1 MTRDASAH
9 AIAWLYAT
17 PARRV
22 PSQNALMARVQ
33 PFPSS
38 ESLRE
43 GQAVTHLLRARHM
56 RVAEF
61 IPFLWRCMYDDEP
74 VEKDV

>member
-1 MTRDASAH
+1 
-9 AIAWLYAT
+9 
-17 PARRV
+17 
-22 PSQNALMARVQ
+22 MAKVQ
-33 PFPSS
+33 PLPSS

-43 GQAVTHLLRARHM
+43 GQAVTHLLRARRM

-74 VEKDV
+74 LAKEM